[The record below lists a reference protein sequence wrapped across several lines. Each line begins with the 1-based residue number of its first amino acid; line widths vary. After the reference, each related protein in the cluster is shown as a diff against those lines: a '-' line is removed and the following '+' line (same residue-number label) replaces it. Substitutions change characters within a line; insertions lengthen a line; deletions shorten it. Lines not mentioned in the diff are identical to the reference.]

1 MAKVPKDKYAKF
13 KAEDKSGRGHKGA
26 VGFKPT
32 EGYAMGMGPRTG
44 GNVTKVSK
52 EMALKPASKK
62 QVKTASK
69 AYKKAGT
76 GGGMSKAAKAS
87 VKRLK

>member
-32 EGYAMGMGPRTG
+32 ESYAMGMGPRTG
-44 GNVTKVSK
+44 GSIKKTTQ
-52 EMALKPASKK
+52 ALVGPTKK

-69 AYKKAGT
+69 MYKKAGT
-76 GGGMSKAAKAS
+76 GSGASKQAKLSA
-87 VKRLK
+87 KKLK